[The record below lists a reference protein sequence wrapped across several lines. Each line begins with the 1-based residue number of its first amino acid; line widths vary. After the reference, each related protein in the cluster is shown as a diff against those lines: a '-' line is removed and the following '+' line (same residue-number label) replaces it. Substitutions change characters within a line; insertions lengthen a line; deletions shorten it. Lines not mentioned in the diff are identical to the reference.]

1 MFNKI
6 QDFQYPKQSFYRFNR
21 LYISWHKCF
30 CYNLLISS
38 HGLINNKKIYAY
50 FINFFFITYPRLK
63 NNLQIPSALKLKQ
76 MLFTRLLQIQLYNAF
91 LLEPRKRHGPSMETA
106 SLEAVGEK
114 LQNHTLRLKVFVWK
128 KDSSLWLNIICYF
141 YINVI

>member
-1 MFNKI
+1 M
-6 QDFQYPKQSFYRFNR
+6 
-21 LYISWHKCF
+21 
-30 CYNLLISS
+30 LIS
-38 HGLINNKKIYAY
+38 LI
-50 FINFFFITYPRLK
+50 FFFITYPRLK

-114 LQNHTLRLKVFVWK
+114 L
-128 KDSSLWLNIICYF
+128 
-141 YINVI
+141 